1 MKRERGITL
10 IALVITI
17 VILII
22 LAVVAINLAFGEGGL
37 IKRAEQAGEYYAND
51 TDYTG
56 ESIANVEKYME
67 EILAKN
73 NAKLWDQTKVTT
85 TVTEDN
91 KYVPVPKGYVVSKAT
106 GETKVN
112 EGLVIYEG
120 TEEVNDGNVE
130 TARKEKNQYVW
141 IPVTNTDLL
150 EMYEEGEGTELA
162 TALGVKLTT
171 NVYSKD
177 RSSVAGFTPE
187 GEKAPIEPDILT
199 SEVEGDAVTGNS
211 EKGIEQIKSVFGYE
225 GTDAE
230 VLEAYGKMLVEEYT
244 NAYESIKT
252 YGGFYIG
259 RYELTGSI
267 DNPTV
272 RKDGEV
278 IGFQSWYNLYK
289 ACSKVAENEYV
300 QSTMISGNQWDE
312 LMDWL
317 IDTGA
322 KSEEE
327 INKDSRTWGNYKD
340 SVGEAAEG
348 SGAKRTAGYNEAWKA
363 NNIYDIAGN
372 VSEWTLKNGYS
383 LSLRRRIL

>member
-1 MKRERGITL
+1 
-10 IALVITI
+10 
-17 VILII
+17 
-22 LAVVAINLAFGEGGL
+22 
-37 IKRAEQAGEYYAND
+37 
-51 TDYTG
+51 
-56 ESIANVEKYME
+56 ME

-230 VLEAYGKMLVEEYT
+230 VLEAYGKMLIEEYI

-289 ACSKVAENEYV
+289 ACSKVAESEYV

-317 IDTGA
+317 MDTGA
-322 KSEEE
+322 KSEDE
-327 INKDSRTWGNYKD
+327 IYKDSRTWGNYKD
-340 SVGEAAEG
+340 SEGEAAEG
-348 SGAKRTAGYNEAWKA
+348 SGTKRTAGYSEAWKA
-363 NNIYDIAGN
+363 NNLYDIAGN
-372 VSEWTLKNGYS
+372 VSEWTLETSYS
-383 LSLRRRIL
+383 GLRNV

>member
-1 MKRERGITL
+1 M
-10 IALVITI
+10 VITI

-130 TARKEKNQYVW
+130 TAKKERNQFVW

-211 EKGIEQIKSVFGYE
+211 EKGIEQIKSVFGYK

-230 VLEAYGKMLVEEYT
+230 VLEAYGRMLVEEYK

-259 RYELTGSI
+259 RYEITGSI
-267 DNPTV
+267 DSPTV
-272 RKDGEV
+272 IKDTEV
-278 IGFQSWYNLYK
+278 IRTQNWYNLYK
-289 ACSKVAENEYV
+289 ACSKVAESEYV

-317 IDTGA
+317 IDTGE

-340 SVGEAAEG
+340 SEGEAAEG
-348 SGAKRTAGYNEAWKA
+348 SGTKRPAGYNEAWKA

-372 VSEWTLKNGYS
+372 VSEWTIETSYS
-383 LSLRRRIL
+383 GLRNVSQSCIYGRKLWL